1 MALAMTTL
9 LLDTHVAL
17 WMVGEPGRLGATTRS
32 ALERVDNDVI
42 VSVASVWEA
51 SIKAA
56 QGRLRAPAAI
66 WDVLERSGVRIVA
79 IERADAVAAAQLPMH
94 HCDPFDRML
103 IAQARERSAVLVTL
117 DGWVGAY
124 EVRSLLA
131 DS

>member
-1 MALAMTTL
+1 MTTL

-17 WMVGEPGRLGATTRS
+17 WMVAEPGRLGVTTRS
-32 ALERVDNDVI
+32 AIERLDNDVI

-56 QGRLRAPAAI
+56 QGRLRAPDST

-79 IERADAVAAAQLPMH
+79 IERADAVAAVRLPMH
-94 HCDPFDRML
+94 HRDPFDRML

-124 EVRSLLA
+124 EVRSLPA
-131 DS
+131 GR

>member
-56 QGRLRAPAAI
+56 QGRLRAPAAT

-94 HCDPFDRML
+94 HRDPFDRML
-103 IAQARERSAVLVTL
+103 IAQALERSAVLVTL

>member
-1 MALAMTTL
+1 MTTL

-56 QGRLRAPAAI
+56 QGRLRAPAAT

-94 HCDPFDRML
+94 HRDPFDRML
-103 IAQARERSAVLVTL
+103 IAQALERSAVLVTL

>member
-1 MALAMTTL
+1 MTTL

-56 QGRLRAPAAI
+56 QGRLRAPAAT

-94 HCDPFDRML
+94 HRDPFDRML